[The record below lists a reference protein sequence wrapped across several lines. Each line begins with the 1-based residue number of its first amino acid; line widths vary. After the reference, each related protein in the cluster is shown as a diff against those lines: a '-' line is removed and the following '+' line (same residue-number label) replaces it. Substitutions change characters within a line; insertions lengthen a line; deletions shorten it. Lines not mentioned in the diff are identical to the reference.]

1 MYNFQAGILVST
13 LFSISSSQPLLSQ
26 ISLRRR
32 EPLEFETMG
41 KALGIP
47 DSGLLLQLEPTAAIN
62 PSEPL
67 DKLLL
72 DKRFRQSFMAF
83 ADRCSILPIL
93 NPILMELFF
102 SWQYGFES
110 GKERRGP

>member
-1 MYNFQAGILVST
+1 MNYFVLCCILPSGIIGPLNEYLLTCARYIPQASILILA

-41 KALGIP
+41 QALGIP
-47 DSGLLLQLEPTAAIN
+47 DSGLLLQREQALVID

-72 DKRFRQSFMAF
+72 NKRFRHSFLAF
-83 ADRCSILPIL
+83 ADRYLISP
-93 NPILMELFF
+93 
-102 SWQYGFES
+102 
-110 GKERRGP
+110 